1 MNYYAMKALFASED
15 LAVVQLKLLKAMK
28 QKKDFTALME
38 EQDRL
43 ADEVREF
50 DRIARSRVRAN

>member
-1 MNYYAMKALFASED
+1 MNYFAMKALFASED
-15 LAVVQLKLLKAMK
+15 LAVVQHKLLRAMK
-28 QKKDFTALME
+28 QKKDFTALLA

-50 DRIARSRVRAN
+50 DRIARSRVRA